1 MKNGTKKISNYY
13 YQQGK
18 IPKFIN
24 QVINAFLFYFF
35 GAPSFCSP
43 LLSTRVNPSEILA
56 PADTGKQ
63 SEQGKE
69 GHVQDVILFVGQDFR
84 DVQYNHQSS
93 KHPQPPIAAPIPC
106 PQHAHTLQ
114 LQCGPST

>member
-1 MKNGTKKISNYY
+1 MEP
-13 YQQGK
+13 GK
-18 IPKFIN
+18 LQITITNKAKHQNSLIKSSM
-24 QVINAFLFYFF
+24 LFCFFF
-35 GAPSFCSP
+35 GAPPFCSP

-69 GHVQDVILFVGQDFR
+69 GHVQDVILFDGQDFR

-93 KHPQPPIAAPIPC
+93 KHPQPPIPAPIPC
-106 PQHAHTLQ
+106 PQHAHTLL
-114 LQCGPST
+114 LQCGPLT